1 MSKVLQW
8 RREVLLNVK
17 SKKILFS
24 VEPELSEDIL
34 GAVEDGLDRLVVK
47 VGAQLGLEEVHR
59 LLQGGA
65 VLERERV
72 RVRSSQLD
80 FIPRFLTCRRP
91 PDPPRPRQHQESGLR
106 CHENLNLEALLY
118 TSRSVLSSNHWKKSS
133 KELKG
138 QLSPP

>member
-47 VGAQLGLEEVHR
+47 VGAQLGLDEVHR

-65 VLERERV
+65 VLERE
-72 RVRSSQLD
+72 S
-80 FIPRFLTCRRP
+80 
-91 PDPPRPRQHQESGLR
+91 EG
-106 CHENLNLEALLY
+106 
-118 TSRSVLSSNHWKKSS
+118 
-133 KELKG
+133 
-138 QLSPP
+138 